1 MEMPV
6 KWTGTKAM
14 TEKATAESRE
24 ARPGQPKAKGP
35 RGCKPK
41 ARGRKEAR

>member
-1 MEMPV
+1 MPV
-6 KWTGTKAM
+6 KWTGTKARA
-14 TEKATAESRE
+14 EKAKAEGRE

-35 RGCKPK
+35 RGGKPK